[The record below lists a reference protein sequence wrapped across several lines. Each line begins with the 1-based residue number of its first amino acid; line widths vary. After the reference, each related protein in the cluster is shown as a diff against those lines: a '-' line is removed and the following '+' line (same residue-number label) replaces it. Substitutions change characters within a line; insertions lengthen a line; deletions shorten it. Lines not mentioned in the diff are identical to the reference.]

1 MTGKKIPGP
10 FEAAVARAR
19 AKPTTV
25 APLVSGSAIADH
37 VNNYFYTKL
46 NVRTG
51 DKSFDALA
59 VDSACGRDCCRAI
72 DAAAAFIH
80 HMKAAGTLDTSVV
93 TIHEACLEVIQIYW
107 HG

>member
-19 AKPTTV
+19 ATTS
-25 APLVSGSAIADH
+25 APLASKSNLAIADH